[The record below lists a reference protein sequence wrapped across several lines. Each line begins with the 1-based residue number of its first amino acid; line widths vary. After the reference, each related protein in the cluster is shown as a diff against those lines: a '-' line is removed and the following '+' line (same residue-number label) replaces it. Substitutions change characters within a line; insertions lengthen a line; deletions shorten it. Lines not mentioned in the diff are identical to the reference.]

1 MTDLEKAIST
11 LCPHLTGDDLARAV
25 QGARDDMAAAA
36 LLHAWLAD
44 RQTPPKG

>member
-1 MTDLEKAIST
+1 MTDPKQAIRT

-36 LLHAWLAD
+36 RLHAWLAA
-44 RQTPPKG
+44 RTASQKT